1 MSFSLQGLGL
11 THANGHVAL
20 ADITLRAA
28 QGESIAL
35 IGPSGAG
42 KTTLLSTLG
51 TALPPTLGQIE
62 VLGQAV
68 PFDSRSGLR
77 QLRAHWHGASGR
89 THSAAPAGGDGGARR
104 QAGAVASV

>member
-62 VLGQAV
+62 VLGQTV
-68 PFDSRSGLR
+68 PFDSR
-77 QLRAHWHGASGR
+77 SGR

>member
-51 TALPPTLGQIE
+51 TALSPTLGQIE
-62 VLGQAV
+62 VLGQA
-68 PFDSRSGLR
+68 
-77 QLRAHWHGASGR
+77 HWHGAPGR
-89 THSAAPAGGDGGARR
+89 AHSAAPAGGDGGARR